1 MERVKSIL
9 QRRLEVVKKRKE
21 LLVLEE
27 ARLVRMAKQKK
38 DVAVQLA
45 KVKKEKFAL
54 MVEEAKLVRVLKQNG
69 TSTTP

>member
-27 ARLVRMAKQKK
+27 ARLIRMAKQRK
-38 DVAVQLA
+38 DVAIQLA
-45 KVKKEKFAL
+45 KVKKEKVAL
-54 MVEEAKLVRVLKQNG
+54 AFEEAKLLRALKQG
-69 TSTTP
+69 TPSP

>member
-38 DVAVQLA
+38 DVAVKLA
-45 KVKKEKFAL
+45 KVKSEKFAL
-54 MVEEAKLVRVLKQNG
+54 MAEEAKLLRALKQN
-69 TSTTP
+69 SSAF

>member
-21 LLVLEE
+21 LLILEE

-38 DVAVQLA
+38 NVAVKLA
-45 KVKKEKFAL
+45 KVKSEKLAI
-54 MVEEAKLVRVLKQNG
+54 MAEEARLLRTLKQ
-69 TSTTP
+69 SSYSY

>member
-21 LLVLEE
+21 FLVLEE

-38 DVAVQLA
+38 NVALQLA
-45 KVKKEKFAL
+45 KVKKEKMAI
-54 MVEEAKLVRVLKQNG
+54 MAEEARLLRALKQNSP
-69 TSTTP
+69 TL

>member
-38 DVAVQLA
+38 DVAVKLA
-45 KVKKEKFAL
+45 KVKSEKLAI
-54 MVEEAKLVRVLKQNG
+54 MEEEAKLLRALKQ
-69 TSTTP
+69 SAPY

>member
-38 DVAVQLA
+38 NVAVKLA
-45 KVKKEKFAL
+45 KVKSEKLAI
-54 MVEEAKLVRVLKQNG
+54 MEEEARLLRALKQ
-69 TSTTP
+69 SAPY

>member
-38 DVAVQLA
+38 DVAVKLA
-45 KVKKEKFAL
+45 KVKSEKFAL
-54 MVEEAKLVRVLKQNG
+54 MAEEAKLLRALRQN
-69 TSTTP
+69 SSAF

>member
-27 ARLVRMAKQKK
+27 ARLVRMAKQRK
-38 DVAVQLA
+38 DVAVKLA
-45 KVKKEKFAL
+45 KVKSEKFAL
-54 MVEEAKLVRVLKQNG
+54 MAEEAKLLRAIRQNG
-69 TSTTP
+69 YSAI

>member
-38 DVAVQLA
+38 DVAVKLA
-45 KVKKEKFAL
+45 KVKSEKFAL
-54 MVEEAKLVRVLKQNG
+54 MAEEAKLLRAIRQNG
-69 TSTTP
+69 YSAV